1 MPDYSQ
7 TERLDRIQAEL
18 RRQSG
23 LLEQL
28 LALHQQAPA
37 TTNTTAPPAPAP
49 QPKPTLVR
57 RAVRWLRGSRP

>member
-37 TTNTTAPPAPAP
+37 TTTTPTAPQAPAP
-49 QPKPTLVR
+49 KRNLLR
-57 RAVRWLRGSRP
+57 RAVRWLRGASP